1 MENDGTNFD
10 RRRFLK
16 TAAIAAAGP
25 AVLGSSA
32 AVTAWGRDSSTNGG
46 PVDSSKPQ
54 EPTVMPRSARCCS
67 GGNRMTPEDVV
78 NGAIGPFDDYCDGY
92 GNPCASGLG
101 YISVLKL
108 ETGLVKTD
116 MDPVL
121 EEIVSYDRAESKGTY
136 IGQINMITA
145 SSFIGLNGA
154 VWGYHLAKAAKLADG
169 SEKPILKGTRG
180 DGKQIPIYSLDPL
193 LDAGRRLFGEQDERR
208 FPILPGAHV
217 KCAVKS
223 HTVKGPAVIW
233 CALALA
239 IAEDRDRDA
248 NLLIEDCGH
257 YSKKEE
263 TQSSPSYVDRLKENI
278 AASVIRCGDD
288 NGVKYKEIFIGCR
301 SADVPEEHVGCALA
315 CAPYIVLPKNAVP
328 RGSAPEALLSI
339 TIDQW
344 EAKVRYLQ
352 W

>member
-1 MENDGTNFD
+1 MEQTGSYN
-10 RRRFLK
+10 RRGFLK
-16 TAAIAAAGP
+16 TAAVLAAGP
-25 AVLGSSA
+25 AALCSSA
-32 AVTAWGRDSSTNGG
+32 AVTAWGRDSSTNGAS
-46 PVDSSKPQ
+46 VESSEPQ
-54 EPTVMPRSARCCS
+54 EPNVMPRSARCCS
-67 GGNRMTPEDVV
+67 GGNRMSPEDVV

-92 GNPCASGLG
+92 GNPSASGLG

-121 EEIVSYDRAESKGTY
+121 EDIVSYDRAESTGTY

-145 SSFIGLNGA
+145 SSFIGLNGV
-154 VWGYHLAKAAKLADG
+154 VWGYHLARATKLADG

-193 LDAGRRLFGEQDERR
+193 LDTGRRLFGERDERR

-223 HTVKGPAVIW
+223 HTVKGPVVIW

-257 YSKKEE
+257 YSLKKG
-263 TQSSPSYVDRLKENI
+263 TTSSGSYLDKLQENI

-288 NGVKYKEIFIGCR
+288 NGVKYKEMYVGCQ
-301 SADVPEEHVGCALA
+301 SMDVPEEHVGCALA

-328 RGSAPEALLSI
+328 RGCAPEALLSM
-339 TIDQW
+339 TIDEW
-344 EAKVRYLQ
+344 EEKVRFLE